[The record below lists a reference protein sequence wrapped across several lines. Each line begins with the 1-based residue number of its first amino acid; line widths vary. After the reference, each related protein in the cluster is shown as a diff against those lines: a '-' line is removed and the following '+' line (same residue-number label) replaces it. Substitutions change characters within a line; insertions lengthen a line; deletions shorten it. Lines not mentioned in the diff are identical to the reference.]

1 MSLSRRASVVFLCTL
16 AYLAWLAASR
26 FVFVMNDEGIY
37 LDGAL
42 RMFHGQMPYRDFFS
56 ITGPGTFALVASSFH
71 LFGVTLFAARMPVVL
86 DIAIIA
92 ACLFWL
98 TSKLS
103 DSKAAIF
110 AVLIYLPFAT
120 FVETAVVVNH
130 RWDSA
135 AWIILAVTLILGA
148 FSKWTGFAAG
158 IAAGIA
164 AWCTPTVALA
174 VVALAVCIFFQRSR
188 AGDLVACHA
197 HLWMYCS
204 GVALMFAG
212 GVIWLA
218 TTHTLQP
225 MLDSLLWSS
234 SNYVGANRTWYA
246 AVPGGYANLLHG
258 SAIETGIGA
267 VILAFFTLPA
277 TLPLF
282 SALWLWKRPPQSV
295 IILLSVGAALVLSA
309 YPRWDLN
316 HLTWVAA
323 PFYALT
329 AAWLARFPPPA
340 ARKIVAGTVLF
351 AASLCFAVILQQRL
365 KESTELSSLGSIH
378 GRPADLIALEKL
390 QARIAP
396 SDTLFVFPDRPLLY
410 FIPGAQNPTRYA
422 FLQPGMASEQDQAET
437 VRELHAR
444 PPRWI
449 IYAHVSARDI
459 LLTWPSTDPRR
470 LEMPAIESFLREHY
484 RRAEQWGDLELLEQ
498 AESRD
503 RGSAHTAVRRTAT
516 D

>member
-1 MSLSRRASVVFLCTL
+1 MSLLRRTSVVFLCTL

-42 RMFHGQMPYRDFFS
+42 RVFHGQMPYRDFFS
-56 ITGPGTFALVASSFH
+56 ITGPGTFALVAASFH
-71 LFGVTLFAARMPVVL
+71 LFGVTLFAARIPVVF
-86 DIAIIA
+86 DIAIIT

-110 AVLIYLPFAT
+110 AILIYVPFAT

-135 AWIILAVTLILGA
+135 AWAILAGTLIIGA
-148 FSKWTGFAAG
+148 SSNPSLKWMGLAAG

-164 AWCTPTVALA
+164 AWCTPPVALA
-174 VVALAVCIFFQRSR
+174 VLALAACIAAYR
-188 AGDLVACHA
+188 ATRPLF
-197 HLWMYCS
+197 WMYCS
-204 GVALMFAG
+204 GIALMFAA
-212 GVIWLA
+212 GVIWIVS
-218 TTHTLQP
+218 TGTLHA
-225 MLDSLLWSS
+225 MLDSLVWNS

-258 SAIETGIGA
+258 SVLDIAIGL
-267 VILAFFTLPA
+267 VIVAFFTLPA
-277 TLPLF
+277 TIPF
-282 SALWLWKRPPQSV
+282 VSTIWLWKRPSRTV
-295 IILLSVGAALVLSA
+295 VILLSMGAALVLSA

-323 PFYALT
+323 PFYVLT
-329 AAWLARFPPPA
+329 AALIARHPSPA
-340 ARKIVAGTVLF
+340 MKKIVAGAVVI
-351 AASLCFAVILQQRL
+351 AASLCSAVIFQQRIRETTQL
-365 KESTELSSLGSIH
+365 TTLGRVH
-378 GRPADLIALEKL
+378 GRPGDLAMLGKIQSRVE
-390 QARIAP
+390 P
-396 SDTLFVFPDRPLLY
+396 SDTLFVFPYRPLLY
-410 FIPGAQNPTRYA
+410 FVTGAQNPTRYS
-422 FLQPGMASEQDQAET
+422 FLQPGMASDQDQLET
-437 VRELHAR
+437 VRELRAR
-444 PPRWI
+444 PPRWV
-449 IYAHVSARDI
+449 IYAHVSPRDI

-470 LEMPAIESFLREHY
+470 LDMPLIESFLRENY
-484 RRAEQWGDLELLEQ
+484 RAAERWGDLELLEQ
-498 AESRD
+498 AGSHD